1 MAIDIGGMLARS
13 GATTG
18 QLMRQG
24 LVNLGTGIGAG
35 VGGMLTRRKEREE
48 AEKLKA
54 MGPVDQADYMLS
66 RAKTPQQIASAQA
79 LKSAAVKAG
88 SQTSVAN
95 LELARQQALAAGND
109 EEALRIENIMKR
121 VAVEGNLGSATLSNI
136 SGRTNQEIKARNDA
150 AYQLK
155 VRAATEAATQR
166 EAMIENRAAI
176 LGNSNAPL
184 NQSVD
189 ALDIPEEDKAEIL
202 KKATDIRKLR
212 NSNREAVE
220 SEKLGTY
227 HTQYLKNNPSLANNP
242 SVLEA
247 LTTIKGSTASP
258 GAKRQAVK
266 DIISL
271 IEKDFERKEKE
282 RNSKDRVELE
292 AELAISH
299 VSGLESPS
307 EGVIGRDL
315 IEVINDEYPVGSESR
330 EELVKFVTSLMLE
343 NPELRNNPEQ
353 AVIQGLNLITGDK
366 PGFDAELETGRRE
379 AVVQKA
385 AMRAAYKQELI
396 DEGKSEAEAE
406 AQIRKEEAKAS
417 RYRARTTQGM

>member
-1 MAIDIGGMLARS
+1 MAKFSQAFL
-13 GATTG
+13 
-18 QLMRQG
+18 QG
-24 LVNLGTGIGAG
+24 LLQPSYQQGLFEAAKGLGQAPGIMA
-35 VGGMLTRRKEREE
+35 MQKRREEE
-48 AEKLKA
+48 AEKFKA

-79 LKSAAVKAG
+79 LKSTAVKTG

-121 VAVEGNLGSATLSNI
+121 VAVEGNLGSTALSNI
-136 SGRTNQEIKARNDA
+136 SGKTTREIKARNDA
-150 AYQLK
+150 AYQVK
-155 VRAATEAATQR
+155 VRQAAAAAEERKAT
-166 EAMIENRAAI
+166 IENRAAI

-184 NQSVD
+184 NESVD

-212 NSNREAVE
+212 DSNREAIE

-247 LTTIKGSTASP
+247 LTTIKAPTASP

-271 IEKDFERKEKE
+271 IEKDFERKESE

-307 EGVIGRDL
+307 EGVYGQDL
-315 IEVINDEYPVGSESR
+315 PELIKDEYSEGSDSR
-330 EELVKFVTSLMLE
+330 KELVNFITSLMLE
-343 NPELRNNPEQ
+343 KPELRNNPEQ
-353 AVIQGLNLITGDK
+353 AVVEGLNLITGGR
-366 PGFDAELETGRRE
+366 PGFDPDLETGRKETSVARAE
-379 AVVQKA
+379 K
-385 AMRAAYKQELI
+385 RAAYKQELI
-396 DEGKSEAEAE
+396 SEGKSEAEAE
-406 AQIRKEEAKAS
+406 AQIKKEEAEAS